1 VSSSAE
7 EPAVSELIEVEF
19 PAEGVAVL
27 TLNDPERSNRLSW
40 AAVDRLASRLA
51 EVRGTGTRVC
61 VLASAVA
68 EHWFEHA
75 CLRDLR
81 GMVTGDA
88 TSGSGV
94 GWFLAQQELTSPE
107 MISIA
112 AISGDCS
119 GGGAELAWACDLRV
133 AEEPVGFS
141 QPEILMDLSTGIG
154 GTARLSR
161 LIGRTATAEI
171 VLDGSQMS
179 AQRMYE
185 LGGVNRVVA
194 SGRARGVAIEWAQKL
209 ATRSPQAV
217 AALKEVL
224 GATESLPL
232 ARALEREQELFQEVV
247 GSPRGIAGIER
258 VAARLEAGESMRDV
272 YRDLAKVEDG
282 G

>member
-1 VSSSAE
+1 V
-7 EPAVSELIEVEF
+7 PELIEVEM
-19 PAEGVAVL
+19 PADGIAVL
-27 TLNDPERSNRLSW
+27 SLNDPERSNRLSW
-40 AAVDRLASRLA
+40 AAVDELASRLA
-51 EVRGTGTRVC
+51 EVRGAGARVC

-68 EHWFEHA
+68 DHWFEHA
-75 CLRDLR
+75 CLQDLR
-81 GMVTGDA
+81 GMVTGEA

-133 AEEPVGFS
+133 AEEAVEFS
-141 QPEILMDLSTGIG
+141 QPEILMDLPTGIG

-161 LIGRTATAEI
+161 LIGRTATAEM
-171 VLDGSQMS
+171 VLDGSQVS

-194 SGRARGVAIEWAQKL
+194 AGRARAVAIEWARRL
-209 ATRSPQAV
+209 VTRSPAAV
-217 AALKEVL
+217 SALKEVL
-224 GATESLPL
+224 GAAEALPL

-247 GSPRGIAGIER
+247 RSPGGIAGIDRIAAR
-258 VAARLEAGESMRDV
+258 VAAGESMRDI
-272 YRDLAKVEDG
+272 YRDLARAKVGE
-282 G
+282 